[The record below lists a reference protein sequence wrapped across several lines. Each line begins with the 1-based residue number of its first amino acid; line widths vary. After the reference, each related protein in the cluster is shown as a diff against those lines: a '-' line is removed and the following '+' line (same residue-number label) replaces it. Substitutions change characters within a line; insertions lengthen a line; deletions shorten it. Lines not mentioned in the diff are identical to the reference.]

1 MLDHLKKLHTDR
13 RGFTLMLSLF
23 ALVVL
28 GAALSASFLAVRF
41 DRSGSTRSTWAAE
54 AQNAAES
61 GLARTYAT
69 WDATVHNALPVWTT
83 ATPTEWSSGN
93 QTLQAGK
100 LLHSSVVRRLNEELF
115 QVTSTGWR
123 QGGSRRMAQL
133 SVVQFFR
140 LAKPSIDANAAVTVS
155 EPVTFNGNSF
165 EVSGFN
171 ANPPQWGVGECSALD
186 TDNTDGSSDDV
197 VGVRSAA
204 GTGVNPAQDD
214 DNVFGYPIRDVSN
227 DPSITS
233 ATFNDFL
240 DYTFATL
247 GSQPG
252 VKVLPNTSTY
262 TGVGPVLD
270 VSTGTCD
277 KTVLLNFGEP
287 FRSPTTGVVTQ
298 CTGYFPVVRGT
309 GSQTKFAAGSRGQG
323 ILLIEGDLELV
334 GGFEWVGV
342 IIVRNE
348 IKISGTGNKIYGALL
363 AEGASVD
370 TDNGSVGGNVE
381 IHYSNCAIE
390 KAVFGAALARPL
402 GQRSWSQAY

>member
-1 MLDHLKKLHTDR
+1 MPVRLSKPATDR
-13 RGFTLMLSLF
+13 RGFTLMLALF

-28 GAALSASFLAVRF
+28 GAAISASFLAVRF

-54 AQNAAES
+54 AQSAAES
-61 GLARTYAT
+61 GLSSTYAT
-69 WDATVHNALPVWTT
+69 WDVTVQNVLPVWTT
-83 ATPTEWSSGN
+83 ATPTEWSSGT
-93 QTLQAGK
+93 QTLQSNK
-100 LLHSSVVRRLNEELF
+100 LFHSAVVRRLNDELF

-155 EPVTFNGNSF
+155 EPIKFNGNSF
-165 EVSGFN
+165 EVNGTNSI
-171 ANPPQWGVGECSALD
+171 PPQWGVGECDALD
-186 TDNTDGSSDDV
+186 TNNGDGTSDDV

-204 GTGVNPAQDD
+204 GTGVNPAQDL
-214 DNVFGYPIRDVSN
+214 DNVFGYPVADVAN

-252 VKVLPNTSTY
+252 VKVLPNDTPY
-262 TGVGPVLD
+262 NGVEPVLD
-270 VSTGTCD
+270 ISTNTCD
-277 KTVLLNFGEP
+277 RTAPLNFGEP
-287 FRSPTTGVVTQ
+287 FRSPTAGIVAQ
-298 CTGYFPVVRGT
+298 CQNYFPVVRGT
-309 GSQTKFAAGSRGQG
+309 GSRTVFAAGSRGQG
-323 ILLIEGDLELV
+323 VLLIEGDLEMV
-334 GGFEWVGV
+334 GGFEWVGL

-348 IKISGTGNKIYGALL
+348 IKITGTGNKIYGALL

-370 TDNGSVGGNVE
+370 TDNGAVGGNVE